1 MPRASNIYQ
10 EETIPSPLLQTWRN
24 FSSYPLAMV
33 GLWTMAVLVLISILA
48 PVIAPYEPDYQ
59 NLDALLDPPSWHADG
74 YVNHFLGTDDLGR
87 DILSRLFYGT
97 RATFGNSLIVVTCA
111 LLIGGLIGV
120 LSGMS
125 HGLKSSFL
133 NHLLDATL
141 AIPSLLLAIV
151 FVAISGPGINNVM
164 LAVGIALIPQFV
176 RAIHNGVH
184 QELNKEYV
192 VAAKLDGANSLQVFT
207 HTIFP
212 NLLDTIILQTTLALS
227 AAILEIATLGFL
239 NLGAQA
245 PSPEWGTMLSQG
257 LDLLFVAPW
266 AVTLPG
272 LAILVSVLATNLVGD
287 GLQRALKD
295 GVA

>member
-1 MPRASNIYQ
+1 MARTSNIYQ
-10 EETIPSPLLQTWRN
+10 EERIPSPLQQTWRN
-24 FSSYPLAMV
+24 FSSNPISMI
-33 GLWTMAVLVLISILA
+33 GLWTIALLLLVSLLA
-48 PVIAPYEPDYQ
+48 PFIAPYDADHQ
-59 NLDALLDPPSWHADG
+59 NVSALLKPPSWHDDG
-74 YVNHFLGTDDLGR
+74 YIDHFLGTDDLGR
-87 DILSRLFYGT
+87 DIFSRLLYGT
-97 RATFGNSLIVVTCA
+97 RATFGNSLIVVSCS
-111 LLIGGLIGV
+111 LLIGGAIGV

-151 FVAISGPGINNVM
+151 FVAISGPGMTNVM

-176 RAIHNGVH
+176 RAIHNVVH
-184 QELNKEYV
+184 QELSKEYV
-192 VAAKLDGANSLQVFT
+192 VAAKLDGANSFHIFT

-212 NLLDTIILQTTLALS
+212 NLLDAIIVQITLAMS
-227 AAILEIATLGFL
+227 AAIMEIATLGFL

-245 PSPEWGTMLSQG
+245 PYPEWGTMLSQG

-272 LAILVSVLATNLVGD
+272 MAIFISVLATNLVGD
-287 GLQRALKD
+287 GLQRALKERI
-295 GVA
+295 A